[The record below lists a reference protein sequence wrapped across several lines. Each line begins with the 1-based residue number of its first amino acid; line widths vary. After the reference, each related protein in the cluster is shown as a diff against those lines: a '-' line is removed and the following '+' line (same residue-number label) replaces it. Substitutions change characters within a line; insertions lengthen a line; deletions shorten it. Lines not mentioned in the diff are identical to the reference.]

1 MSEVNKIDIDALETK
16 EWLEAL
22 ESVVRTEGVERAQ
35 FLLEQVLEQARLEG
49 VDMPTGITTNYIN
62 TIPPQQ
68 EPAYPGDVNLEK
80 RIRSVI
86 RWNAIMIV
94 LRASKKELDLGGHM
108 ASYQSSAAF
117 YETCF
122 NHFFRAPNEKDGGDL
137 VYYQGHISPGIYA
150 RAFVEGRL
158 TADQLDNFRQEVGG
172 EGLSSYPHPKLMP
185 EFWQFPTVS
194 MGLGPITSI
203 YQARFLKYL
212 EGRGLKDTSQQRV
225 YAFLGDGEMDEP
237 ESRGSLSFAAR
248 EKLDNLCFL
257 VNCNLQ
263 RLDGPVMGN
272 GKIIQELEGL
282 FRGAG
287 WNVIKVVWGSGWDKL
302 LAKDTTGKLLQLMN
316 ETVDGDYQ
324 TYKAKDGAYV
334 RQHFFGRYPETAALV
349 ADMTDEE
356 IFALKRGGHEPS
368 KLYAAFKSAQETKGR
383 PTVILAKTIK
393 GYGMGEAAEGKNIA
407 HQVKKMDMTHVLQIR
422 KRLGL
427 EDYISEE
434 DVQSLPYIQLP
445 EGSPE
450 HQYLHA
456 RRNALNGYTP
466 VRLPNFTKALTLPE
480 LNVFEPLLE
489 EQKREISTTMAFV
502 RALNVLLKDP
512 NIGQQIVPIIAD
524 EARTF
529 GMEGLFRQI
538 GIYNPRGQTYT
549 PEDRAVVSYY
559 KEETSGQVLQEGIN
573 ELGAMASWVAAA
585 TSYSTNDLPMI
596 PFYIYYSMFG
606 FQRVGDMAWLAGD
619 QQARG
624 FLLGAT
630 AGRTTLNGEGL
641 QHEDGHSHIL
651 AGTVPNCI
659 SYDPTYSYELA
670 VIIQD
675 GIRRMYGASQE
686 NIYYYITVMNEN
698 YHHPAMPA
706 GAEEGIRR
714 GIYKLESHV
723 GDKAKV
729 QLLGS
734 GTIMN
739 EVRKAAEI
747 LSEDYG
753 VGSDVFCVTSFNELA
768 RDGQDC
774 ERFNML
780 HPMAEEKVPYI
791 AKVLGTAPAIA
802 ATDYIKNY
810 ADQVRSFVPAVSY
823 KVLGTDGFGRSDSRE
838 NLRRHFEVNAGYIVL
853 ASLRELA
860 KRGEIDKQLVADA
873 IARFGIDTNKTNPL
887 YA

>member
-1 MSEVNKIDIDALETK
+1 MSEVSKVDIDALETK

-49 VDMPTGITTNYIN
+49 VDMPTGVTTNYIN

-68 EPAYPGDVNLEK
+68 EPAYPGDVNLER

-94 LRASKKELDLGGHM
+94 LRGSKKDLELGGHM
-108 ASYQSSAAF
+108 ASFQSSAAF

-158 TADQLDNFRQEVGG
+158 TAEQLDNFRQEVDGK
-172 EGLSSYPHPKLMP
+172 GLSSYPHPKLMP

-194 MGLGPITSI
+194 MGLGPITAI

-212 EGRGLKDTSQQRV
+212 NGRGLKDTSAQRV

-237 ESRGSLSFAAR
+237 ESRGAISFAAR
-248 EKLDNLCFL
+248 EKLGNLCFL

-287 WNVIKVVWGSGWDKL
+287 WNVIKVVWGRGWDKL

-334 RQHFFGRYPETAALV
+334 REHFFGRYPETAALV

-368 KLYAAFKSAQETKGR
+368 KLFAAFKAAQACTDK
-383 PTVILAKTIK
+383 PTVILAKTVK
-393 GYGMGEAAEGKNIA
+393 GYGMGDAAEGKNIA
-407 HQVKKMDMTHVLQIR
+407 HQVKKMDLTHVKQLR
-422 KRLGL
+422 TRLGL

-434 DVQSLPYIQLP
+434 QVADLPYIKLP

-450 HQYLHA
+450 LQYLHD
-456 RRNALNGYTP
+456 RRKALHGYTP
-466 VRLPNFTKALTLPE
+466 VRLPKFSETLTLPE
-480 LNVFEPLLE
+480 LSAFDSLLE
-489 EQKREISTTMAFV
+489 EQKREISTTLAYV
-502 RALNVLLKDP
+502 RALNILLKDQH
-512 NIGQQIVPIIAD
+512 IGQRVVPIIAD

-538 GIYNPRGQTYT
+538 GIYNPHGQNYT
-549 PEDRAVVSYY
+549 PEDRSVVSYY
-559 KEETSGQVLQEGIN
+559 KEDTAGQVLQEGIN
-573 ELGAMASWVAAA
+573 ELGAMSSWVAAA

-659 SYDPTYSYELA
+659 SYDPTYAYELA
-670 VIIQD
+670 VILQD
-675 GIRRMYGASQE
+675 GIRRMYGPEQE
-686 NIYYYITVMNEN
+686 NIYYYITVMNES
-698 YHHPAMPA
+698 YHHPAMPK
-706 GAEEGIRR
+706 GAEEGIRK
-714 GIYKLESHV
+714 GIYKLESYN
-723 GDKAKV
+723 GGRGKV

-734 GTIMN
+734 GTILN
-739 EVRKAAEI
+739 EVRKAADI
-747 LSEDYG
+747 LSKDYD
-753 VGSDVFCVTSFNELA
+753 VASDVYSVTSFNELA

-780 HPMAEEKVPYI
+780 HPEAAEKVPFV
-791 AKVLGTAPAIA
+791 AQVLNKAPAIA
-802 ATDYIKNY
+802 ATDYMKNY
-810 ADQVRSFVPAVSY
+810 AEQIRAFIPANSY
-823 KVLGTDGFGRSDSRE
+823 KVLGTDGYGRSDSRE
-838 NLRRHFEVNAGYIVL
+838 NLRRHFEVNAGYIVVAAL
-853 ASLRELA
+853 NELA
-860 KRGEIDKQLVADA
+860 KQGELKKAVVAEA
-873 IARFGIDTNKTNPL
+873 IKKFGIDADKTNPL

>member
-753 VGSDVFCVTSFNELA
+753 VGSDVFSVTSFNELA

-853 ASLRELA
+853 ASLRELV